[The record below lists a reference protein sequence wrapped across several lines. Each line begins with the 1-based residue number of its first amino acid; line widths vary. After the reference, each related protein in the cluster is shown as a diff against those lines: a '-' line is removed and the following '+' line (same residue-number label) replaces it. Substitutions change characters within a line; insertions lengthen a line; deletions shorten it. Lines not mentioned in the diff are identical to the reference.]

1 MKERFLDV
9 IKWGLILIIAGAVF
23 FWVYPKYYF
32 DHSQKAIWTRGNK
45 MTGKI
50 EVCLGVRDKWFELGK
65 HNPYQKPK
73 KELKEK
79 GRFIFEGLEKAEP
92 KP

>member
-1 MKERFLDV
+1 MKERLLDV

-23 FWVYPKYYF
+23 YVVYPKYYF
-32 DHSQKAIWTRGNK
+32 NNYKGLWTRGNK

-50 EVCLGVRDKWFELGK
+50 EVCSGFRGLWQELGK
-65 HNPYQKPK
+65 HQDEMGIIWDKSTP
-73 KELKEK
+73 
-79 GRFIFEGLEKAEP
+79 IEP